1 MKKIGIVILKGIL
14 AGSIGLTAIVGGFC
28 SCEVVET
35 TLQVKKRAAERL
47 GLDFSESIV
56 LEEWDSH
63 GGFHGDGEAFVK
75 LSVPDDF
82 EVQLK
87 GNEGWNAFPLTGEPY
102 AYYYEWGGT
111 FGTLEKGEKVIPEIE
126 NGYWYFE
133 NTGPMNWDF
142 AAFDKD
148 MGIFYYYEWDA

>member
-1 MKKIGIVILKGIL
+1 MKKMRGL
-14 AGSIGLTAIVGGFC
+14 AVSIGLAVMMGFC
-28 SCEVVET
+28 SCVKTET
-35 TLQVKKRAAERL
+35 PLKVKERAEERL
-47 GLDFSESIV
+47 RLDLSATV
-56 LEEWDSH
+56 TLDEWDNH

-75 LSVPDDF
+75 LSTSEGF
-82 EVQLK
+82 ETQLEGK
-87 GNEGWNAFPLTGEPY
+87 EGWNEFPLTGEAY
-102 AYYYEWGGT
+102 EYYYEWSGT
-111 FGTLEKGEKVIPEIE
+111 FGSVQKGEKVIPEIQ